1 MPQNNV
7 FFAAIRNLLRPLVRI
22 LLQNGVPYG
31 AFLDLVKPVYIEMA
45 AKEIE
50 RSGKKITNSR
60 ISTVTGIPRKEVS
73 RVKDL
78 GDFDDIWA
86 FERYNRAA
94 RVVTGWVRDK
104 RFLDRQGQPVN
115 LAYSNESPCFI
126 DLVTAFSGDV
136 PARTILEELLEAEVV
151 RKLDNGDI
159 QLLKRVYIPTSVKAE
174 KLGILGR
181 DVAGLISTI
190 DHNIYAT
197 EAPPYFQRKVFYD
210 NIPDQSVSHLKSFI
224 EQHSQQL
231 LEKMDKEMSLHDRDV
246 NPSIDGKGRK
256 ALGIG
261 IYYFEED
268 APEEFE

>member
-7 FFAAIRNLLRPLVRI
+7 FFAAIRNMLRPLVRI

-31 AFLDLVKPVYIEMA
+31 AFLDLVKPVYIEIA

-73 RVKDL
+73 RVRDM
-78 GDFDDIWA
+78 GHFDDIWA

-115 LAYSNESPCFI
+115 LAYSGESPCFI

-136 PARTILEELLEAEVV
+136 PPRTILEELLEAEVV
-151 RKLDNGDI
+151 RKLDHGDI
-159 QLLKRVYIPTSVKAE
+159 QLLKRVYIPASVKAE

-197 EAPPYFQRKVFYD
+197 DEKPYFQRKVFYD
-210 NIPDQSVSHLKSFI
+210 NIPEESIPHLKQFI
-224 EQHSQQL
+224 EKHSQQL
-231 LEKMDKEMSLHDRDV
+231 LEKMDMEMSAHDRDV
-246 NPSIDGKGRK
+246 HPSIKGKGRN

-261 IYYFEED
+261 VYYFEED
-268 APEEFE
+268 VPEEFE